1 MILVADSSALIA
13 LAVCNSLNLL
23 DLLFTEVKV
32 PRAVFVEVSKKSKKE
47 ADSLAHY
54 LEDKIID
61 VEIDRN
67 YIIKEGTIEIGELEA
82 MTLYKQLAANWLL
95 IDDRRAWKIA
105 ELNQINT
112 IGEIYSAFYDNNTP
126 NGPFLWCYRRIG
138 YSPNDLDIIAISLKK
153 DSTFGRIL
161 HTKESIVFDVDIFN
175 YHHPRS
181 GYVYINKGF
190 VNSQDVILVY
200 STGRPFVATPAA
212 FGSAFAKQTNL

>member
-95 IDDRRAWKIA
+95 IDDRSARKIA
-105 ELNQINT
+105 ELNQIKIIGSLGVLLLGKKKGYLTT
-112 IGEIYSAFYDNNTP
+112 IKSKI
-126 NGPFLWCYRRIG
+126 
-138 YSPNDLDIIAISLKK
+138 DILKK
-153 DSTFGRIL
+153 S
-161 HTKESIVFDVDIFN
+161 DIFFSEELLQN
-175 YHHPRS
+175 TLTLA
-181 GYVYINKGF
+181 GE
-190 VNSQDVILVY
+190 
-200 STGRPFVATPAA
+200 
-212 FGSAFAKQTNL
+212 

>member
-13 LAVCNSLNLL
+13 LAVCDSLNLL

-95 IDDRRAWKIA
+95 IDDRRARKIA
-105 ELNQINT
+105 ELNQIKIIGSLGVLLLGKKKGYLTT
-112 IGEIYSAFYDNNTP
+112 IKSKIDIS
-126 NGPFLWCYRRIG
+126 FL
-138 YSPNDLDIIAISLKK
+138 K
-153 DSTFGRIL
+153 
-161 HTKESIVFDVDIFN
+161 N
-175 YHHPRS
+175 YF
-181 GYVYINKGF
+181 KT
-190 VNSQDVILVY
+190 L
-200 STGRPFVATPAA
+200 
-212 FGSAFAKQTNL
+212 

>member
-13 LAVCNSLNLL
+13 LAVCDSLNLL

-47 ADSLAHY
+47 ADLLAHY

-95 IDDRRAWKIA
+95 IDDRRARKIA
-105 ELNQINT
+105 ELNQIKIIGSLGVLLLGKKKGYLTT
-112 IGEIYSAFYDNNTP
+112 IKSKI
-126 NGPFLWCYRRIG
+126 
-138 YSPNDLDIIAISLKK
+138 DILKK
-153 DSTFGRIL
+153 S
-161 HTKESIVFDVDIFN
+161 DIFF
-175 YHHPRS
+175 S
-181 GYVYINKGF
+181 E
-190 VNSQDVILVY
+190 
-200 STGRPFVATPAA
+200 
-212 FGSAFAKQTNL
+212 

>member
-95 IDDRRAWKIA
+95 IDDRRARKIA
-105 ELNQINT
+105 ELNQIKIIGSLGVLLLGKKKGYLTT
-112 IGEIYSAFYDNNTP
+112 IKSKI
-126 NGPFLWCYRRIG
+126 
-138 YSPNDLDIIAISLKK
+138 DILKN
-153 DSTFGRIL
+153 S
-161 HTKESIVFDVDIFN
+161 DIFFSEELLQN
-175 YHHPRS
+175 TLTLA
-181 GYVYINKGF
+181 GE
-190 VNSQDVILVY
+190 
-200 STGRPFVATPAA
+200 
-212 FGSAFAKQTNL
+212 

>member
-1 MILVADSSALIA
+1 VILVADNSALIA

-47 ADSLAHY
+47 ADLLAHY

-95 IDDRRAWKIA
+95 IDDRRARKIA
-105 ELNQINT
+105 ELNQIKIIGSLGVLLLGKKKGYLTT
-112 IGEIYSAFYDNNTP
+112 IKSKI
-126 NGPFLWCYRRIG
+126 
-138 YSPNDLDIIAISLKK
+138 DILKK
-153 DSTFGRIL
+153 S
-161 HTKESIVFDVDIFN
+161 DIFFSEELLQN
-175 YHHPRS
+175 TLTLA
-181 GYVYINKGF
+181 GE
-190 VNSQDVILVY
+190 
-200 STGRPFVATPAA
+200 
-212 FGSAFAKQTNL
+212 

>member
-95 IDDRRAWKIA
+95 IDDRRA
-105 ELNQINT
+105 
-112 IGEIYSAFYDNNTP
+112 
-126 NGPFLWCYRRIG
+126 
-138 YSPNDLDIIAISLKK
+138 
-153 DSTFGRIL
+153 
-161 HTKESIVFDVDIFN
+161 
-175 YHHPRS
+175 
-181 GYVYINKGF
+181 
-190 VNSQDVILVY
+190 
-200 STGRPFVATPAA
+200 
-212 FGSAFAKQTNL
+212 

>member
-13 LAVCNSLNLL
+13 LAVCDSLNLL

-95 IDDRRAWKIA
+95 IDDRRARKIA
-105 ELNQINT
+105 ELNQIKIIGSLGVLLLGKKKGYLTT
-112 IGEIYSAFYDNNTP
+112 IKSKI
-126 NGPFLWCYRRIG
+126 
-138 YSPNDLDIIAISLKK
+138 DILKN
-153 DSTFGRIL
+153 S
-161 HTKESIVFDVDIFN
+161 DIFFSEELLQN
-175 YHHPRS
+175 TLTLA
-181 GYVYINKGF
+181 GE
-190 VNSQDVILVY
+190 
-200 STGRPFVATPAA
+200 
-212 FGSAFAKQTNL
+212 

>member
-13 LAVCNSLNLL
+13 LAVCDSLNLL

-95 IDDRRAWKIA
+95 IDDRRARKIA
-105 ELNQINT
+105 ELNQIKIIGSLGVLLLGKKKGYLTT
-112 IGEIYSAFYDNNTP
+112 IKSKI
-126 NGPFLWCYRRIG
+126 
-138 YSPNDLDIIAISLKK
+138 DILKK
-153 DSTFGRIL
+153 S
-161 HTKESIVFDVDIFN
+161 DIFFSEELLQN
-175 YHHPRS
+175 TLTLA
-181 GYVYINKGF
+181 GE
-190 VNSQDVILVY
+190 
-200 STGRPFVATPAA
+200 
-212 FGSAFAKQTNL
+212 

>member
-13 LAVCNSLNLL
+13 LAVCDSLNLL

-95 IDDRRAWKIA
+95 IDDRRARKIA
-105 ELNQINT
+105 ELNQIKIIGSLGVLLLGKKKGYLTT
-112 IGEIYSAFYDNNTP
+112 IKSKI
-126 NGPFLWCYRRIG
+126 
-138 YSPNDLDIIAISLKK
+138 DILKK
-153 DSTFGRIL
+153 S
-161 HTKESIVFDVDIFN
+161 DIFF
-175 YHHPRS
+175 S
-181 GYVYINKGF
+181 E
-190 VNSQDVILVY
+190 
-200 STGRPFVATPAA
+200 
-212 FGSAFAKQTNL
+212 

>member
-1 MILVADSSALIA
+1 MILVADNSALIA

-47 ADSLAHY
+47 ADLLAHY

-95 IDDRRAWKIA
+95 IDDRRARKIA
-105 ELNQINT
+105 ELNQIKIIGSLGVLLLGKKKGYLTT
-112 IGEIYSAFYDNNTP
+112 IKSKI
-126 NGPFLWCYRRIG
+126 
-138 YSPNDLDIIAISLKK
+138 DILKK
-153 DSTFGRIL
+153 S
-161 HTKESIVFDVDIFN
+161 DIFFSEELLQN
-175 YHHPRS
+175 TLTLA
-181 GYVYINKGF
+181 GE
-190 VNSQDVILVY
+190 
-200 STGRPFVATPAA
+200 
-212 FGSAFAKQTNL
+212 

>member
-13 LAVCNSLNLL
+13 LAVYDSLNLL

-95 IDDRRAWKIA
+95 IDDRRARKIA
-105 ELNQINT
+105 ELNQIKIIGSLGVLLLGKKKGYLTT
-112 IGEIYSAFYDNNTP
+112 IKSKI
-126 NGPFLWCYRRIG
+126 
-138 YSPNDLDIIAISLKK
+138 DILKK
-153 DSTFGRIL
+153 S
-161 HTKESIVFDVDIFN
+161 DIFFSEELLQN
-175 YHHPRS
+175 TLTLA
-181 GYVYINKGF
+181 GE
-190 VNSQDVILVY
+190 
-200 STGRPFVATPAA
+200 
-212 FGSAFAKQTNL
+212 

>member
-13 LAVCNSLNLL
+13 LAVCDSLNLL

-47 ADSLAHY
+47 ADLLAHY

-95 IDDRRAWKIA
+95 IDDRRARKIA
-105 ELNQINT
+105 ELNQIKIIGSLGVLLLGKKKGYLTT
-112 IGEIYSAFYDNNTP
+112 IKSKI
-126 NGPFLWCYRRIG
+126 
-138 YSPNDLDIIAISLKK
+138 DILKK
-153 DSTFGRIL
+153 S
-161 HTKESIVFDVDIFN
+161 DIFFSEELLQN
-175 YHHPRS
+175 TLTLA
-181 GYVYINKGF
+181 GE
-190 VNSQDVILVY
+190 
-200 STGRPFVATPAA
+200 
-212 FGSAFAKQTNL
+212 

>member
-13 LAVCNSLNLL
+13 LAVCDSLNLL

-105 ELNQINT
+105 ELNQIKIIGSLGVLLLGKKKGYLTT
-112 IGEIYSAFYDNNTP
+112 IKSKI
-126 NGPFLWCYRRIG
+126 
-138 YSPNDLDIIAISLKK
+138 DILKN
-153 DSTFGRIL
+153 S
-161 HTKESIVFDVDIFN
+161 DIFFSEELLQN
-175 YHHPRS
+175 TLTLA
-181 GYVYINKGF
+181 GE
-190 VNSQDVILVY
+190 
-200 STGRPFVATPAA
+200 
-212 FGSAFAKQTNL
+212 

>member
-95 IDDRRAWKIA
+95 IDDRRARKIA
-105 ELNQINT
+105 ELNQIKIIGSLGVLLLGKKKGYLTT
-112 IGEIYSAFYDNNTP
+112 IKSKI
-126 NGPFLWCYRRIG
+126 
-138 YSPNDLDIIAISLKK
+138 DILKK
-153 DSTFGRIL
+153 S
-161 HTKESIVFDVDIFN
+161 DIFF
-175 YHHPRS
+175 S
-181 GYVYINKGF
+181 E
-190 VNSQDVILVY
+190 
-200 STGRPFVATPAA
+200 
-212 FGSAFAKQTNL
+212 

>member
-13 LAVCNSLNLL
+13 LAVYDSLNLL

-47 ADSLAHY
+47 ADLLAHY

-95 IDDRRAWKIA
+95 IDDRRARKIA
-105 ELNQINT
+105 ELNQIKIIGSLGVLLLGKKKGYLTT
-112 IGEIYSAFYDNNTP
+112 IKSKI
-126 NGPFLWCYRRIG
+126 
-138 YSPNDLDIIAISLKK
+138 DILKK
-153 DSTFGRIL
+153 S
-161 HTKESIVFDVDIFN
+161 DIFFSEELLQN
-175 YHHPRS
+175 TLTLA
-181 GYVYINKGF
+181 GE
-190 VNSQDVILVY
+190 
-200 STGRPFVATPAA
+200 
-212 FGSAFAKQTNL
+212 

>member
-13 LAVCNSLNLL
+13 LAVCDSLNLL

-95 IDDRRAWKIA
+95 IDDRRARKIA
-105 ELNQINT
+105 ELNQIKI
-112 IGEIYSAFYDNNTP
+112 IG
-126 NGPFLWCYRRIG
+126 
-138 YSPNDLDIIAISLKK
+138 SLGVLLLGKK
-153 DSTFGRIL
+153 KG
-161 HTKESIVFDVDIFN
+161 IVQLLNLKLIF
-175 YHHPRS
+175 
-181 GYVYINKGF
+181 
-190 VNSQDVILVY
+190 
-200 STGRPFVATPAA
+200 
-212 FGSAFAKQTNL
+212 